1 MATFQLESKLKR
13 GETEILVIHCGDYRF
28 QAGFHEFLNNRLNLN
43 ENYDLLVIP
52 GGPLSLTLFEYLPKF
67 SWASWKWLRFF
78 VEKHGIKRLVLI
90 QHQDCGFYK
99 TMPAHLHDSTEP
111 RERQE
116 QDLRRAAT
124 TIKKDFPGLKVE
136 LYYAGWDA
144 TDRVTIDS
152 IPG

>member
-1 MATFQLESKLKR
+1 
-13 GETEILVIHCGDYRF
+13 
-28 QAGFHEFLNNRLNLN
+28 
-43 ENYDLLVIP
+43 
-52 GGPLSLTLFEYLPKF
+52 
-67 SWASWKWLRFF
+67 
-78 VEKHGIKRLVLI
+78 VEKHGIKRLILI

-99 TMPAHLHDSTEP
+99 TMPAHLHDSAEL

-116 QDLRRAAT
+116 QDLGRAAAT
-124 TIKKDFPGLKVE
+124 MEKDFPDLKVE

>member
-1 MATFQLESKLKR
+1 MPPFQLESKLKR
-13 GETEILVIHCGDYRF
+13 GETEVLVIHCGDYRF
-28 QAGFHEFLNNRLNLN
+28 QAGFHEFLNSRLNLN
-43 ENYDLLVIP
+43 ENYDLMVIP

-78 VEKHGIKRLVLI
+78 VEKHGIKRLILI

-99 TMPAHLHDSTEP
+99 TMPAHLHDSGEP

-124 TIKKDFPGLKVE
+124 TMKKDFPGLQVA